1 MFGNGFSIFESFI
14 IIQERDIWRFIFR
27 TGSACLSEA
36 SFRPWNINLHIL
48 CLELNKTIK
57 MLKLLLNI
65 PRRQI
70 RMPRQPIYIRNIPP
84 ITYSYSRIN
93 PISIAVYFFY
103 LVWSAR
109 SCFLCRKGD
118 RIWYFLIGTIQ
129 DI

>member
-1 MFGNGFSIFESFI
+1 MFSNSFSIFESFI

-70 RMPRQPIYIRNIPP
+70 RMPRQPIYTKYPP

-109 SCFLCRKGD
+109 SSFFYRKGD
-118 RIWYFLIGTIQ
+118 RIWYFLIDIIQ
-129 DI
+129 DF